1 MHCPKTLNALH
12 RVQALKKGMLALA
25 LATITLSCGMS
36 AASNQVLSN
45 KLTRRL
51 LKVLVPLIPISSLAA
66 AGLAKLEQRFFVSFK
81 RKEQMS
87 TETGL

>member
-1 MHCPKTLNALH
+1 MHCPKTRNALH
-12 RVQALKKGMLALA
+12 RVQALKKVMLALSVA
-25 LATITLSCGMS
+25 SITLSCGMS
-36 AASNQVLSN
+36 ASNQVLSN